1 MRYQAA
7 LRPEFTTASDYN
19 MKSLSGVGRRLRIL
33 TAVRKTLDQHFD
45 DASSFQLQNLEAEP
59 ASALGKLQLFAD
71 FRQAP
76 KATQHV
82 AGQGAELVGIVLQAL
97 KLQRLL
103 KIMHVGGAVH
113 DPAVVAVCMI
123 AGVLVSAG
131 KLAAEGSEKSVGVTR
146 PSTVPDSVDRKRT

>member
-59 ASALGKLQLFAD
+59 ASALGTLQLFAD

-76 KATQHV
+76 NAPQPV
-82 AGQGAELVGIVLQAL
+82 ADQGADLVGIFL
-97 KLQRLL
+97 
-103 KIMHVGGAVH
+103 
-113 DPAVVAVCMI
+113 PAPP
-123 AGVLVSAG
+123 
-131 KLAAEGSEKSVGVTR
+131 R
-146 PSTVPDSVDRKRT
+146 Q